1 MDVVLFEKFANL
13 VAENDRLQDAL
24 ASMKRQRDRLL
35 GALEADPAY
44 QNKENDHW
52 QFLARQHAGA
62 SNDAQVSAKQANEA
76 VIKLR
81 SAIKD
86 ALSIIQLRPAINHAL
101 SLKPGASSSAALILE
116 EVLKETISFADEE
129 EFENYSDEE

>member
-1 MDVVLFEKFANL
+1 MVETMDAVLFEKFTHL

-62 SNDAQVSAKQANEA
+62 SNDAQASARQANEA

-86 ALSIIQLRPAINHAL
+86 ALS
-101 SLKPGASSSAALILE
+101 LKQGVFSSASLILE
-116 EVLKETISFADEE
+116 EVLKETISFADED